1 MSRTRPDRPD
11 SLAAD
16 PSWATDILVREE
28 TDDEEEDDEDKDE
41 DEDDEDEDEDEDGN
55 DGYSE

>member
-1 MSRTRPDRPD
+1 LAMSRTRPDRPD
-11 SLAAD
+11 SPAAD
-16 PSWATDILVREE
+16 PSWATDVLVREE

-41 DEDDEDEDEDEDGN
+41 DDEDEDGN

>member
-1 MSRTRPDRPD
+1 MSRTLPGRPD

-28 TDDEEEDDEDKDE
+28 TDEEEDNDEEK
-41 DEDDEDEDEDEDGN
+41 DEDEDEDEDGN